1 MNRNRHLS
9 EETFGK
15 RHIQPHMP
23 KDLATK
29 KKSAVR
35 QSDMRKALTLETG
48 EDRINKM
55 KSKLLEQFKKMKFHK
70 AQGVD
75 A

>member
-9 EETFGK
+9 KRTFGP

-29 KKSAVR
+29 KK
-35 QSDMRKALTLETG
+35 K
-48 EDRINKM
+48 K
-55 KSKLLEQFKKMKFHK
+55 FK
-70 AQGVD
+70 
-75 A
+75 